1 MLQQKKLK
9 SGLKFFLNKKMYKIY
24 HNPRCS
30 KSRQAL
36 QILRENN
43 VEPEIIEYLKNPLT
57 EVEIRE
63 ILEILGKTPIEICR
77 TGEKI
82 FKELDLTK
90 NSSDEELISAMAKN
104 PILIE
109 RAIVIKN
116 NKKGV
121 LGRPP
126 ENVEEL
132 F

>member
-1 MLQQKKLK
+1 
-9 SGLKFFLNKKMYKIY
+9 MYKIY